1 MKQNPYKNFNF
12 ENTSK
17 QATRYKR
24 IWSGL
29 VSSFMIIP
37 MMMETIEKNQTKCL
51 HDFSE
56 SNPLSLLHFKIE
68 IVGNA
73 RGRKD
78 TLHITSYS
86 YCTKGI

>member
-1 MKQNPYKNFNF
+1 MKTLISKVYQ
-12 ENTSK
+12 K
-17 QATRYKR
+17 QATRYKSM
-24 IWSGL
+24 WSVL

-37 MMMETIEKNQTKCL
+37 MMMETIENNQKKCL

-73 RGRKD
+73 RGWKD
-78 TLHITSYS
+78 TLHFTSYS